1 MLGENPQSELRPPET
16 RAGVLRSRVGDMRAE
31 TNGVK
36 WCLVAGRTPCGVHP
50 WNETRKP
57 GTALARR
64 RQGRTTRS
72 RSRKTRSKAS
82 AKFWRNEARSKK
94 FNVSKGSDP
103 SE

>member
-36 WCLVAGRTPCGVHP
+36 WCLVAWRTPCGVHP
-50 WNETRKP
+50 WNETQKP

-64 RQGRTTRS
+64 RQGGPRVRGREKLGARRPPGFGETKLG
-72 RSRKTRSKAS
+72 RKNSMFRRA
-82 AKFWRNEARSKK
+82 
-94 FNVSKGSDP
+94 P
-103 SE
+103 